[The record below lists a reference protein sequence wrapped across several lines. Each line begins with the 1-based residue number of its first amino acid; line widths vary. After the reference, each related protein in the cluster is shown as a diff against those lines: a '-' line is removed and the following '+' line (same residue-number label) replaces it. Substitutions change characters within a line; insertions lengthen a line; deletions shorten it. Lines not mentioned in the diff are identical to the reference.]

1 MLYAEPV
8 HENMWKQEEEV
19 IVCSDEPLSPF
30 AKAESLAEGGASCQ
44 STSSRL
50 FRFYPSTMLGLQACV
65 MSDFDTG
72 VGHSS
77 PSFCAHAA
85 STLFN

>member
-8 HENMWKQEEEV
+8 YENMWKQEEEV

-44 STSSRL
+44 PISSK
-50 FRFYPSTMLGLQACV
+50 
-65 MSDFDTG
+65 
-72 VGHSS
+72 
-77 PSFCAHAA
+77 
-85 STLFN
+85 TLPFLSLHNAGAIGMCRV

>member
-30 AKAESLAEGGASCQ
+30 AKAESLAEGRASCQ
-44 STSSRL
+44 PTSSMTL
-50 FRFYPSTMLGLQACV
+50 PFL
-65 MSDFDTG
+65 
-72 VGHSS
+72 SS
-77 PSFCAHAA
+77 HNGGAIGMCL
-85 STLFN
+85 TLTQV